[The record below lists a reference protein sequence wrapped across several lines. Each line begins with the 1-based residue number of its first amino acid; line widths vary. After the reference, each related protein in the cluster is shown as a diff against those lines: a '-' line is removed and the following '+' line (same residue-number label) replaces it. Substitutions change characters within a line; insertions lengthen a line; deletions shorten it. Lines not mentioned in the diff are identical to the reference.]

1 MDGYEKNYP
10 SHASLVSSDNIK
22 GMSVIDDTHDFQS
35 NILLQER
42 RVDRDSQQRG
52 GIK

>member
-1 MDGYEKNYP
+1 MGLKKIILHMLP
-10 SHASLVSSDNIK
+10 VVSSYNIK

-35 NILLQER
+35 NILLEQR
-42 RVDRDSQQRG
+42 TVDHDSQQRG

>member
-1 MDGYEKNYP
+1 MGMRKIILHMLP
-10 SHASLVSSDNIK
+10 VVSSDNIK

-35 NILLQER
+35 NILLEER

-52 GIK
+52 SIK

>member
-1 MDGYEKNYP
+1 MGMKKIILHMLP
-10 SHASLVSSDNIK
+10 VVSSCNIK

-35 NILLQER
+35 NILLEER
-42 RVDRDSQQRG
+42 RVDSDSQQRG

>member
-1 MDGYEKNYP
+1 MGMRKIIL
-10 SHASLVSSDNIK
+10 HMLTVVSSDNIK

-35 NILLQER
+35 NILLEER

>member
-1 MDGYEKNYP
+1 MGMKKIILHMLPVVRAYN
-10 SHASLVSSDNIK
+10 SK
-22 GMSVIDDTHDFQS
+22 GMSVIDNTHDFQS
-35 NILLQER
+35 NILLEER

>member
-1 MDGYEKNYP
+1 MAMRKIILHMLP
-10 SHASLVSSDNIK
+10 VVSSDNIN

-35 NILLQER
+35 NILLEER

>member
-1 MDGYEKNYP
+1 MGMKKIIF
-10 SHASLVSSDNIK
+10 HMLHVVSSYNIK

-35 NILLQER
+35 NILLEER